1 MKDST
6 LRPLLEYLLD
16 GKLPADPA
24 GRVSIMTQ
32 ASDYTTVDG
41 ILYYVSQKKDN
52 VLRVVVP
59 EGMRQKLIED
69 YHAGNMA
76 GHFSGPKIYRAMS
89 RLWWWHGMY

>member
-1 MKDST
+1 MT
-6 LRPLLEYLLD
+6 LRALLGGLLD
-16 GKLPADPA
+16 DVKLPADPA
-24 GRVSIMTQ
+24 GRASIMTQ
-32 ASDYTTVDG
+32 ASDYTAVDG

-76 GHFSGPKIYRAMS
+76 GHFSGLKIYKAMS
-89 RLWWWHGMY
+89 RLWWWRSM